1 MPIGRRLIS
10 LEGGNTPSYSG
21 WKGMAELKRTLGLW
35 GAAGVGIG
43 AIIGTGIFV
52 LIGVASGI
60 AGPAVILSF
69 LIAGFTALLTGL
81 STAELS
87 SFITESGG
95 SYIYTTKAFGR
106 LPGFVIGWMKSF
118 DYIVGASAVSIGFAA
133 YFAYFLGI
141 PPAVGTLV
149 LVGTLWP
156 LILMILN
163 LRGMKEA
170 SGTNNV
176 LVFLKISA
184 LVLFI
189 AVGGLYLFTHGD
201 PSNYHPFFPRGI
213 SGALSGASI
222 IFFAFIGFNTIAVI
236 AEEVKDPEK
245 NVPKAVL
252 IAFAI
257 CTFLY
262 IGVSVVSVGLL
273 NWQVLGGSS
282 APLEAALRVA
292 TGNFLILEFIALSAL
307 FATTSVILASIMGGS
322 RALFAMARQRVI
334 PGAFA
339 RISAQGI
346 PVLTVLITGIAIGA
360 IVLLTNGNLDW
371 LASIFNF
378 GTLVT
383 FLFINLSLLRL
394 RRTMPD
400 AKRGFRVP
408 LYPLTP
414 VVGVASCLLLS
425 FYLSTNALLVG
436 LGWVAIGIIAYAV
449 NRKRYRDLPEGI
461 P

>member
-1 MPIGRRLIS
+1 
-10 LEGGNTPSYSG
+10 
-21 WKGMAELKRTLGLW
+21 MAELKRTLGLW
-35 GAAGVGIG
+35 GAAGIGIG

-60 AGPAVILSF
+60 AGPAVIISF

-87 SFITESGG
+87 SFITEAGG

-106 LPGFVIGWMKSF
+106 LPGFVVGWMKSF

-133 YFAYFLGI
+133 YFIYFAGI
-141 PPAVGTLV
+141 PSAVGTLV
-149 LVGTLWP
+149 LVGSLWP
-156 LILMILN
+156 LILMVLN

-170 SGTNNV
+170 SGTNNI
-176 LVFLKISA
+176 LVVLKISA

-201 PSNYHPFFPRGI
+201 LSNYHPFFPRGI

-245 NVPKAVL
+245 NVPRAVL

-257 CTFLY
+257 CTLLY

-273 NWQVLGGSS
+273 SWKVLGLSS

-292 TGNFLILEFIALSAL
+292 TDNFFILEFIALSAL

-334 PGAFA
+334 PGVFA
-339 RISAQGI
+339 RISGQGI
-346 PVLTVLITGIAIGA
+346 PIFTVLITGITIGA
-360 IVLLTNGNLDW
+360 IVFFTNGNLDW

-394 RRTMPD
+394 RKTMPD

-408 LYPLTP
+408 LYPFTP
-414 VVGVASCLLLS
+414 VIGVASCLLLS
-425 FYLSTNALLVG
+425 FYLSMNAILVG
-436 LGWVAIGIIAYAV
+436 SGWVAIGIIAYAV
-449 NRKRYRDLPEGI
+449 NRKRYRVLPDAA